1 MTTTKI
7 PPEFLEAL
15 TGSEISDG
23 SIGAADIA
31 DGAITTA
38 KLAANAINATKLP
51 DNVITATHIP
61 DGLITGSH
69 IANDT
74 VTATQM
80 ADNSI
85 GTDQLAGIAR
95 GKIIYGDSNGDPQL
109 LAIGSSGTALVSD
122 GTDISWGSTLGA
134 TTFSGNVSIGNTNA
148 SSFNSNSNNLVVGSG
163 SGGEGIT
170 IYSASNNNAQ
180 IFFADGTSGDAAYR
194 GVFRYAH
201 DVDRFEFFTA
211 GAIKAVIDSSGNVGI
226 GETSPLATLHI
237 KQGDSG
243 LSSLNAAAH
252 HLFLEDTGANGPG
265 ITLASGT
272 TSNCSLVFGDS
283 DSNYQGFILYDNSAD
298 AMKFGTNGGTER
310 MRIDSSGRVG
320 INRTPAITN
329 SKLEV
334 GGADNVPLINV
345 EASGSTA
352 GIGIGSGHFQFYTG
366 TTERMRIASGGYV
379 GINTTNPVHALEIK
393 ATRANYASTVLNVDT
408 GSGPTNYGYHVN
420 LINDPND
427 GTRYLFNGQ
436 SGNSTKA
443 QIMSNGS
450 YQSFT
455 NSYGSTSDEKLKE
468 NIKDASNKL
477 DEVLQ
482 LKVRNFNYKADS
494 DKQKLIGM
502 IAQEVET
509 VFPALVFESEDTETV
524 DGEIK
529 SLGTKTKSLKYSV
542 FVPIL
547 IKAIQEQ
554 QIIIETLKKEVEELK
569 G

>member
-1 MTTTKI
+1 MADTNTTNLSLVKPEVGASTDTWGTKI
-7 PPEFLEAL
+7 NNNLDSVDAIFSATGTAVSMGAVTFGGAVAIQGTTPTL
-15 TGSEISDG
+15 TIGDAGAEDTKIVFDGNAQDYYIGLDDSADDLVIGRGSAVGTTPNIQINSSNDIHFSSADSDVKFYFGSAGGAFGSNSSHNVRASGNDFMFNSVANYIYEVSGSE
-23 SIGAADIA
+23 
-31 DGAITTA
+31 
-38 KLAANAINATKLP
+38 K
-51 DNVITATHIP
+51 
-61 DGLITGSH
+61 
-69 IANDT
+69 
-74 VTATQM
+74 M
-80 ADNSI
+80 
-85 GTDQLAGIAR
+85 R
-95 GKIIYGDSNGDPQL
+95 
-109 LAIGSSGTALVSD
+109 
-122 GTDISWGSTLGA
+122 
-134 TTFSGNVSIGNTNA
+134 
-148 SSFNSNSNNLVVGSG
+148 
-163 SGGEGIT
+163 
-170 IYSASNNNAQ
+170 
-180 IFFADGTSGDAAYR
+180 
-194 GVFRYAH
+194 
-201 DVDRFEFFTA
+201 
-211 GAIKAVIDSSGNVGI
+211 IDSSGNVGI